1 VFNEST
7 FSVVGYVATIPRPS
21 ETPAGVP
28 TLDMRLAWTPR
39 KQDRST
45 GSWTDE
51 PSCFATVKC
60 YRKLAEN
67 ALMSVHKGD
76 PVVVTGTLRIR
87 EFDGK
92 DGGRRTV
99 VEVNA
104 ISIGHDLSR
113 GVATFQRLR
122 PATKHVPADS
132 PEMASYPPWAR
143 RALGGQP
150 SPVEPGQTEAGQA
163 QPDAID
169 PDDDGGPADGEPQK
183 SFETEGELASDQM
196 AEPEAVLEPV

>member
-1 VFNEST
+1 VSNEST
-7 FSVVGYVATIPRPS
+7 FSVVGYVATIPRPG
-21 ETPAGVP
+21 ETLAGVP
-28 TLDMRLAWTPR
+28 TLEMRVAWTPR
-39 KQDRST
+39 KLDRST
-45 GSWTDE
+45 GNWTDE

-67 ALMSVHKGD
+67 ALMSVHKGE

-113 GVATFQRLR
+113 GVTTFQRLR
-122 PATKHVPADS
+122 PKTKHDPPDS
-132 PEMASYPPWAR
+132 TELASYPPWAR
-143 RALGGQP
+143 RALGG
-150 SPVEPGQTEAGQA
+150 G
-163 QPDAID
+163 QPDPAD
-169 PDDDGGPADGEPQK
+169 PGLDADARDPGDGGPADGEPQDPADIEEEMAGV
-183 SFETEGELASDQM
+183 ETAEEEGV
-196 AEPEAVLEPV
+196 PVAV